1 MSFTSKI
8 IPECTSGG
16 RAKPSVGDKRKSFES
31 GTGPTKRERAELARL
46 QAVMENDSSKK
57 MAAALQVQADALV
70 KEAVAAQLNTL
81 LQNIGAYPTDHPVR
95 KEKTARLASYLAWRQ
110 NTAIPSRR

>member
-81 LQNIGAYPTDHPVR
+81 LQNIGAYPADHPVR
-95 KEKTARLASYLAWRQ
+95 KEMDCQVGELLGMAPKHCYT
-110 NTAIPSRR
+110 